1 MAISV
6 FYQRKVTLGNF
17 IFLLSREFLTIFEI
31 SQYCRHRTTR
41 IIIKGVNIVERKK
54 YDICIIFLKIV
65 LII

>member
-6 FYQRKVTLGNF
+6 FYQRKVTGNF

-31 SQYCRHRTTR
+31 SQFCRHRTTR

>member
-6 FYQRKVTLGNF
+6 FYQRKVIGNF
-17 IFLLSREFLTIFEI
+17 IFLLSREFLTKFEI
-31 SQYCRHRTTR
+31 SQYCRYRTTR
-41 IIIKGVNIVERKK
+41 IIIKEVNIVERKK